1 MVNIK
6 IVIKSFKYII
16 SILFILIFLLFII
29 NLIVTHEAS
38 KYILDKNSSIPKVDA
53 VIIPGA
59 FVYSSGKVSDILK
72 DRLDTALELMKNN
85 KDLKIIVTGDHG
97 DPNYDEVNA
106 MRNYLEQ
113 RGIPTAN
120 IFMDHAGFSTY
131 ESIYRAKEIFDVNK
145 AVIVTQDYHL
155 KRAVY
160 IARKKGIEA
169 YGVTADKHVY
179 VEIKKYQVRESFAIC
194 KDFFLVNVLRIEPK
208 FLGDKIPV
216 MNSDGRITH
225 DKKNE

>member
-1 MVNIK
+1 M
-6 IVIKSFKYII
+6 
-16 SILFILIFLLFII
+16 
-29 NLIVTHEAS
+29 
-38 KYILDKNSSIPKVDA
+38 DKNSSIPKVNA

-72 DRLDTALELMKNN
+72 DRLDTSLELLKNN

-97 DPNYDEVNA
+97 DSNYDEVNA

-113 RGIPTAN
+113 RGISTTN

-131 ESIYRAKEIFDVNK
+131 ESIYRAKEIFDVKK

-155 KRAVY
+155 RRAIY

-169 YGVTADKHVY
+169 YGVVADKHIY
-179 VEIKKYQVRESFAIC
+179 VDIKKYEVRESFARC
-194 KDFFLVNVLRIEPK
+194 KDFFLANVFKIKPK
-208 FLGDKIPV
+208 FLGEKIPV

-225 DKKNE
+225 DKKN